1 MSDHDNR
8 MERMEKKLDALLT
21 AVEGNNLGTKG
32 IVKRLEE
39 LEDWIGQARVRLAV
53 IAAIVSASG
62 VSAWEAFKAWVASG
76 GHER

>member
-1 MSDHDNR
+1 MND
-8 MERMEKKLDALLT
+8 ERLDRIEKKLDSLLT

-39 LEDWIGQARVRLAV
+39 LEDWVGQARVRLAV
-53 IAAIVSASG
+53 VAAVISASG
-62 VSAWEAFKAWVASG
+62 VSAWEAVKAWFAVG